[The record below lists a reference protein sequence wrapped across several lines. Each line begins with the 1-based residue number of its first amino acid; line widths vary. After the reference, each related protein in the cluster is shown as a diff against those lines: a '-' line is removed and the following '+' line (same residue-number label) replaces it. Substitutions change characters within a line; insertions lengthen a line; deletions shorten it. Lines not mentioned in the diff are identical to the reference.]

1 MWPSEISTILAPIL
15 TEALTVSRSEKGN
28 IQLFD
33 VASGCLTIEAQHG
46 FDAAFLSTFRSV
58 TAENG
63 CACGRAIRSRK
74 LVIIPDIDVDEEYA
88 PYREAAAQAGFRS
101 VVSLPLIGDR
111 EKIVGVISVHRPT
124 PWVGEAD
131 IEPLRSVAEF
141 AAAAIIR
148 HHQNAKDL
156 Q

>member
-1 MWPSEISTILAPIL
+1 MWPSEIGTILQPIL
-15 TEALTVSRSEKGN
+15 TEALTVSRAEKGN

-46 FDAAFLSTFRSV
+46 FDAAFLSAFKSV
-58 TAENG
+58 KAENG
-63 CACGRAIRSRK
+63 CACGRAIRLRK
-74 LVIIPDIDVDEEYA
+74 AVVIRDIDLDEEYT
-88 PYREAAAQAGFRS
+88 PYRQAAAHAGYRS
-101 VVSLPLIGDR
+101 VVSLPLIGNG
-111 EKIVGVISVHRPT
+111 EKIVGVISVHRQT

-141 AAAAIIR
+141 AAAAISR
-148 HHQNAKDL
+148 HRQHAKDH

>member
-1 MWPSEISTILAPIL
+1 MWPSEISTILGPIL

-46 FDAAFLSTFRSV
+46 FDAAFLSTFKSV

-63 CACGRAIRSRK
+63 CACGRAIRLRK
-74 LVIIPDIDVDEEYA
+74 PVVIPDIDLDEAYA
-88 PYREAAAQAGFRS
+88 PNREAAARAGYRS
-101 VVSLPLIGDR
+101 VVSLPLIDNG

-124 PWVGEAD
+124 PLVGEAD
-131 IEPLRSVAEF
+131 IGR
-141 AAAAIIR
+141 
-148 HHQNAKDL
+148 
-156 Q
+156 